1 MLTMTLEEQKGRGGE
16 AGMEASQRHP
26 PEGEQG
32 KNPAGGGGAG
42 GLKEKDTEEKV

>member
-1 MLTMTLEEQKGRGGE
+1 
-16 AGMEASQRHP
+16 MEASQRHP

-32 KNPAGGGGAG
+32 KNPAGGGAG